1 MLFRSGMPVVAG
13 LLIAAWAES
22 LQAAVPNDL
31 ASYMPEETAVYVGW
45 SAWPSQ
51 DRVQLELAAKLLE
64 STSERQEGPPRVIS
78 VILLDLLLPMSNAPV
93 GIGLQNIE
101 LNDGAEVSAAL
112 IAAAG
117 PDPQHY
123 PQVVRGLIAEC
134 GDPELIQ
141 PLTIKNVQFQ
151 QYAVPETPFKFV
163 WGVHK
168 DCFILTLGESAAA
181 AVIDTM
187 NGARPSLAA
196 SEEMKFD
203 RSKVQARLD
212 GTFTCLYGDVQ
223 RVVDIVKGVVA
234 AKADG
239 LPEWFNPLIEETGIA
254 SVRSKYQHFE
264 ERDDERYVRIFAH
277 VTGPVRG
284 LLTLWKQAPL
294 TDEDLRVVPDD
305 AYWMYARNVDLAALW
320 QEVLRVTK
328 EAAPEVGARVEAG
341 EAALAG
347 MFGFSIV
354 RDLLPKFGDTWVL
367 FDAPQQGGFL
377 ITGAV
382 LVAETTDAAGLNA
395 ILSAVIAR
403 TNAALGGTENRVV
416 SKELE
421 YAGHRIHYVVVS
433 ALPVPVAPA
442 WCIVGQRVIF
452 GLYPQTVAAAIRRL
466 DAAPATTEPAPA
478 TPAARSILDNPE
490 FRAARASLPGP
501 AVGIGYADARLLW
514 RLAYP
519 LVLGV
524 RTAFAS
530 WAEPAGAAIDFATTP
545 PWPEA
550 RELVRV
556 HVSTSIMDEDGVI
569 LASQGGDG
577 RGPVMTRFANA
588 GALFGMSWPSLSR
601 ARELA
606 KRAASMANLR
616 AIGEGCRS
624 WAKQHGG
631 QFPDSLGDLLVEGLI
646 TEKMLH
652 SRRDPT
658 GGVSYIYIPGQNE
671 KSDPRNVLAFER
683 LYDDKGTNVLFVAGY
698 VEYLSPEAA
707 EQALAETYIRLGRE
721 GVVPTGSGLPGE

>member
-13 LLIAAWAES
+13 LLIAAWAGS

-45 SAWPSQ
+45 SAWQSQ

-64 STSERQEGPPRVIS
+64 STSERQEGPPRVTS
-78 VILLDLLLPMSNAPV
+78 VILLELLLPMSKAPV

-123 PQVVRGLIAEC
+123 PQVVRGLVAEC

-181 AVIDTM
+181 GVIDTM

-203 RSKVQARLD
+203 RSKVQAKLD

-264 ERDDERYVRIFAH
+264 QRDGEPHVRIFAH

-305 AYWMYARNVDLAALW
+305 AYWMYARNLDLAALW

-377 ITGAV
+377 ITGVV

-466 DAAPATTEPAPA
+466 DAAPAT
-478 TPAARSILDNPE
+478 PAAKSILDNPE

-501 AVGIGYADARLLW
+501 AIGIGYADTRVLA

-519 LVLGV
+519 LVLGL

-530 WAEPAGAAIDFATTP
+530 WAEPAGAAIDFATMP
-545 PWPEA
+545 PWPEE

-556 HVSTSIMDEDGVI
+556 HVSTSIMDGDGVI

-577 RGPVMTRFANA
+577 RGPVMGSLANA
-588 GALFGMSWPSLSR
+588 GVLTGMILPSLAA
-601 ARELA
+601 ARQQAL
-606 KRAASMANLR
+606 RVASMSNMA
-616 AIGEGCRS
+616 AIGQGCRR
-624 WAKQHGG
+624 WADEHGG
-631 QFPDSLGDLLVEGLI
+631 QFPDSLEDLLVEGLI
-646 TEKMLH
+646 TEKELR
-652 SRRDPT
+652 SPRDPT

-671 KSDPRNVLAFER
+671 KSDPGNVLAYER

-707 EQALAETYIRLGRE
+707 KQALAETYSRLGRE
-721 GVVPTGSGLPGE
+721 AEMPGELGGGGLPGE